1 MSNIATVLVR
11 KGNSFVSVN
20 PEQTVLEA
28 LQLMADRNVG
38 AVVVNDADT
47 YHGIFT

>member
-1 MSNIATVLVR
+1 MSNIATVLAR